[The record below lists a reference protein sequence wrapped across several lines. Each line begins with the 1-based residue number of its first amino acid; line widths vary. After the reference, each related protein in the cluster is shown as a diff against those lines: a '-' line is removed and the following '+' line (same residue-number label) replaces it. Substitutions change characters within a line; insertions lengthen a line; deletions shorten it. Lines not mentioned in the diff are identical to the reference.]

1 MNDAMLYGE
10 NGARKNL
17 TPRLFDGV
25 ESRRIATVR
34 TNATGREA
42 SRQATP
48 HHRILL
54 GCRFI
59 GRGVSVN
66 GLVADMLRM
75 DLASCMHLL
84 ITVVR
89 APARPSYD

>member
-1 MNDAMLYGE
+1 
-10 NGARKNL
+10 L
-17 TPRLFDGV
+17 TPRYFDGV

-59 GRGVSVN
+59 GRGVIVN

-75 DLASCMHLL
+75 DL
-84 ITVVR
+84 TVER
-89 APARPSYD
+89 APVPLTSK